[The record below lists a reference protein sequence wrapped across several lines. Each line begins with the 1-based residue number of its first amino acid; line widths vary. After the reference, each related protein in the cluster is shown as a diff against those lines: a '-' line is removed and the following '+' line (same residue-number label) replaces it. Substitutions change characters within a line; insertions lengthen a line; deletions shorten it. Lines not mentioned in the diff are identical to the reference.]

1 MARTKVKDSQI
12 DGLLD
17 EEMYCTKA
25 IVWVS
30 PEFLALFGYNTI
42 HTHTHIY
49 RHIYIYVYVYTY
61 TVYVNVYTYMCIY
74 NVVPSI
80 KYLK

>member
-30 PEFLALFGYNTI
+30 PEILAFLYGYYTI
-42 HTHTHIY
+42 HTHT
-49 RHIYIYVYVYTY
+49 YIYVYY
-61 TVYVNVYTYMCIY
+61 VYVYIY